1 MSYIYYGVNCDKYCT
16 SYENCND
23 NGICNQYGECE
34 CYQDDQHGY
43 WQDDPNPTT
52 DSYTNKG
59 KCSICI
65 PTNDVNERTL
75 ENNCGRNYCDNYTCN
90 GRGVCNDQNECD
102 CNENYE
108 GKYCNRCELNKYNW
122 PSCNVECTAD
132 TTCNGHGSCD
142 TIDGSC
148 ICDSSNETGYWTG
161 TYCDICQP
169 GYVGE
174 GCNVYNDV
182 SICNSKGVL
191 QINYIEETFHS
202 KNDINLSNNQITLQ
216 NNHSLN
222 TGDKIYYST
231 AYRNQEQNG
240 SHVGDKAKFN
250 IYNYDNIT
258 YNNFCYKFSIER
270 K

>member
-1 MSYIYYGVNCDKYCT
+1 MWMLSRY
-16 SYENCND
+16 
-23 NGICNQYGECE
+23 
-34 CYQDDQHGY
+34 QHGY
-43 WQDDPNPTT
+43 WQDDPIQQLIVIQIKVNVVFVFQQTM
-52 DSYTNKG
+52 
-59 KCSICI
+59 
-65 PTNDVNERTL
+65 NERTL

-108 GKYCNRCELNKYNW
+108 GKYCNRCELNNIIGQAVML
-122 PSCNVECTAD
+122 NAQLIQLVMD
-132 TTCNGHGSCD
+132 SCD

-240 SHVGDKAKFN
+240 SHKLWWS
-250 IYNYDNIT
+250 T
-258 YNNFCYKFSIER
+258 
-270 K
+270 